1 MSRNGFIA
9 TKEHR
14 RFVEFADA
22 VKRQHTIGICF
33 GQAGIGKTLS
43 ARRYAH
49 WDRSQQLLETWGP
62 RDDTDFAVYAALAK
76 AKTVFYTPAVL
87 TTPRQ
92 LKEELGLI
100 TSRVDICIDQHLH
113 LSEPPERKPHYG
125 GWKKHV
131 TLIIV
136 DESERLNATGLEV
149 LRDRYDRDNIAL
161 ILIGMPGI
169 EKQFSRFP
177 QLYSRVGFAHD
188 YRPLS
193 LEELTFVLQRQ
204 WRKLGLDLDVDDFTD
219 SQAVAAIARITRG
232 NFRLIDRLFTQVE
245 RIMKINDL
253 QTLTDDVVEAARS
266 TLVIGTS

>member
-49 WDRSQQLLETWGP
+49 WDRSQELLETWGP

-92 LKEELGLI
+92 LKDELDHI
-100 TSRVDICIDQHLH
+100 TTRVDICIDQHLH
-113 LSEPPERKPHYG
+113 LTDPPDSKPHYG
-125 GWKKHV
+125 FKKHV

-136 DESERLNATGLEV
+136 DESERLNPTGLEV

-193 LEELTFVLQRQ
+193 LEELTFVLQHQ
-204 WRKLGLDLDVDDFTD
+204 WRRLGLDLDTDDFTD
-219 SQAVAAIARITRG
+219 SQADAAIARITRG

-245 RIMKINDL
+245 RVMKINDL
-253 QTLTDDVVEAARS
+253 KTLTNDVVEAARS

>member
-1 MSRNGFIA
+1 MNQNGFIA
-9 TKEHR
+9 TKEYR
-14 RFVEFADA
+14 RFVEFANA

-49 WDRSQQLLETWGP
+49 WDRSQELLETWGP
-62 RDDTDFAVYAALAK
+62 RADTDFAVYAALAK
-76 AKTVFYTPAVL
+76 ARTVFFTPTVL

-92 LKEELGLI
+92 LKEELNHI

-113 LSEPPERKPHYG
+113 LNDPANSKPRYG
-125 GWKKHV
+125 RWKKYV
-131 TLIIV
+131 TFIIV
-136 DESERLNATGLEV
+136 DESERLNATSLEV
-149 LRDRYDRDNIAL
+149 LRDRYDRDGIAL

-177 QLYSRVGFAHD
+177 QLYRRVGFAHD
-188 YRPLS
+188 YRPLG
-193 LEELTFVLQRQ
+193 LEELTFVLQQQ
-204 WRKLGLDLDVDDFTD
+204 WRRLGLDLDTDDFTD
-219 SQAVAAIARITRG
+219 SQAVAAISRITRG

-245 RIMKINDL
+245 RVMKINDL
-253 QTLTDDVVEAARS
+253 HTLTNDVVEAARS